1 MTSCIYN
8 GTVIHKRFKPKVH
21 FFKYRV
27 FSLLIDL
34 SELEKLDKTINF
46 FSYNKFNLISFSQFL
61 VLKEIISFFDLYP
74 YGQFLL
80 SAKNIKFSF
89 GNNSFNLSKID
100 IPPIP
105 ESKSP
110 IGLLSIIFVKKKLPL
125 KTASKFLKI

>member
-1 MTSCIYN
+1 MIGISMTSLS
-8 GTVIHKRFKPKVH
+8 
-21 FFKYRV
+21 
-27 FSLLIDL
+27 FSIALVVAVLHATTNTL
-34 SELEKLDKTINF
+34 Q
-46 FSYNKFNLISFSQFL
+46 FNSISFSQFL
-61 VLKEIISFFDLYP
+61 VLKKIISFFDLYP

-89 GNNSFNLSKID
+89 GNNSYNLSKID